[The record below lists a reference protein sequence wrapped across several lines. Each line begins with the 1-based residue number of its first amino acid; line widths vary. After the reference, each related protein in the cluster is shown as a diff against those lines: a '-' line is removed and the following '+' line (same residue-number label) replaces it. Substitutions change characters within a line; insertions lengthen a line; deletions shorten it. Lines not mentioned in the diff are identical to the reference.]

1 MFQDERDFSLQVPT
15 NCQNNQVYFNG
26 PKKYV
31 QLGHLY
37 SKGNKFSKK
46 ALVSAVITWKGVSQP
61 FLIGGNGIKLN
72 GVSYLKHLR
81 NDVIPA
87 VEAMYLN
94 KDFTFVQDSAPSHRA
109 NQVQNFLKQKLKS
122 RFVKNTD
129 WPPKSPDCNPLDYYF
144 WDRVQ
149 EKVYD
154 GRYCYPFAKIDEL
167 KRRGCDIW
175 DECAMDLPQIRQAMK
190 QFLPCLEAVDTKE
203 GDSIKNVLDRQQTNI
218 FIEHF
223 LII

>member
-1 MFQDERDFSLQVPT
+1 M
-15 NCQNNQVYFNG
+15 
-26 PKKYV
+26 
-31 QLGHLY
+31 
-37 SKGNKFSKK
+37 
-46 ALVSAVITWKGVSQP
+46 VSAVITWKGVSQP
-61 FLIGGNGIKLN
+61 FLIGGSGIKVN
-72 GVSYLKHLR
+72 RVSYLKHLR
-81 NDVIPA
+81 DDLIPA
-87 VEAMYLN
+87 VEAMYPN

-129 WPPKSPDCNPLDYYF
+129 WPPKSPDYNPLVYYF
-144 WDRVQ
+144 WDRIQ

-154 GRYCYPFAKIDEL
+154 GCYCYPFATIDEL
-167 KRRGCDIW
+167 KKRSCDIW
-175 DECAMDLPQIRQAMK
+175 DECATDLPQICKAMK

-223 LII
+223 VII